1 MALEFLMEII
11 VGTVV
16 EIGIDEYPKYAA
28 RRRNSAWRLLLTSF
42 LVLLA
47 LFTILMLLPI
57 GPERSWADRMH
68 FVLVVSTIGA
78 IGMTLA
84 YGLYR
89 WVAVREAR
97 KQARS
102 EQAQAEQVQAEQ
114 VQAEQVQAEQV
125 QAEQVQAEQVQAE
138 QVQAEQ
144 VQAEQVQAEQ
154 VRAERAAGIV
164 DRG

>member
-11 VGTVV
+11 VGAVV
-16 EIGIDEYPKYAA
+16 EIGGDEYPKYAV
-28 RRRNSAWRLLLTSF
+28 RHCHSAWRVLLTTF
-42 LVLLA
+42 LVLLV
-47 LFTILMLLPI
+47 LCTVLMLLPI
-57 GPERSWADRMH
+57 SPERSWADRMH
-68 FVLVVSTIGA
+68 FVFDVSTIGA
-78 IGMTLA
+78 IGVTL
-84 YGLYR
+84 LYWLYF

-125 QAEQVQAEQVQAE
+125 QAEQVWAEQVWAE
-138 QVQAEQ
+138 QVW
-144 VQAEQVQAEQ
+144 
-154 VRAERAAGIV
+154 AERAAGTV

>member
-28 RRRNSAWRLLLTSF
+28 RRRHSAWRVLLTSF

-78 IGMTLA
+78 IGVTLA
-84 YGLYR
+84 YGLYC
-89 WVAVREAR
+89 WVAVRKAR
-97 KQARS
+97 KQA
-102 EQAQAEQVQAEQ
+102 QAERAEAEHVQAGH
-114 VQAEQVQAEQV
+114 VQAGHVQGERARAEHGQ
-125 QAEQVQAEQVQAE
+125 
-138 QVQAEQ
+138 
-144 VQAEQVQAEQ
+144 
-154 VRAERAAGIV
+154 AERAAGTV
-164 DRG
+164 DRD

>member
-1 MALEFLMEII
+1 MALEFLMEIF

-28 RRRNSAWRLLLTSF
+28 RRRHSAWRVLLTSF

-78 IGMTLA
+78 IGVTLA
-84 YGLYR
+84 YGLYC
-89 WVAVREAR
+89 WVAVRKAR
-97 KQARS
+97 KQA
-102 EQAQAEQVQAEQ
+102 QAERAEAEHVQ
-114 VQAEQVQAEQV
+114 
-125 QAEQVQAEQVQAE
+125 
-138 QVQAEQ
+138 
-144 VQAEQVQAEQ
+144 
-154 VRAERAAGIV
+154 AERAAGTV
-164 DRG
+164 DRD

>member
-11 VGTVV
+11 VGAVV
-16 EIGIDEYPKYAA
+16 EIGGDEYPKYAV
-28 RRRNSAWRLLLTSF
+28 RHCHSAWRVLLTTF
-42 LVLLA
+42 LVLLV
-47 LFTILMLLPI
+47 LCTVLMLLPI
-57 GPERSWADRMH
+57 SPERSWADRMH
-68 FVLVVSTIGA
+68 FVFDVSTIGA
-78 IGMTLA
+78 IGVTL
-84 YGLYR
+84 LYWLYF

-125 QAEQVQAEQVQAE
+125 QAEQVQAEQVWAE
-138 QVQAEQ
+138 QVWAEQ
-144 VQAEQVQAEQ
+144 VW
-154 VRAERAAGIV
+154 AERAAGTV

>member
-11 VGTVV
+11 VGAVV
-16 EIGIDEYPKYAA
+16 EIGGDEYPKYAV
-28 RRRNSAWRLLLTSF
+28 RHRHSAWRVLLTTF
-42 LVLLA
+42 LLCTV
-47 LFTILMLLPI
+47 LMLLPI

-68 FVLVVSTIGA
+68 FVFDVSTIGA
-78 IGMTLA
+78 IGVTL
-84 YGLYR
+84 LYWLYF

-114 VQAEQVQAEQV
+114 V
-125 QAEQVQAEQVQAE
+125 
-138 QVQAEQ
+138 
-144 VQAEQVQAEQ
+144 
-154 VRAERAAGIV
+154 RAERAAGTV

>member
-11 VGTVV
+11 VGAVV
-16 EIGIDEYPKYAA
+16 EIGGDEYPKYAV
-28 RRRNSAWRLLLTSF
+28 RHRHSAWRVLLTTF
-42 LVLLA
+42 LVLLV
-47 LFTILMLLPI
+47 LCTVLMLLPI

-68 FVLVVSTIGA
+68 FVFDVSTIGA
-78 IGMTLA
+78 IGVTL
-84 YGLYR
+84 LYWLYF

-102 EQAQAEQVQAEQ
+102 EQE
-114 VQAEQVQAEQV
+114 
-125 QAEQVQAEQVQAE
+125 
-138 QVQAEQ
+138 QAEQ

-154 VRAERAAGIV
+154 VRAEQVRAERAAGTV

>member
-11 VGTVV
+11 VGSVV
-16 EIGIDEYPKYAA
+16 EAGIDEYPKYAV
-28 RRRNSAWRLLLTSF
+28 RHRHSAWRVLLTSF

-47 LFTILMLLPI
+47 LFTVLMLLPI

-89 WVAVREAR
+89 WVAVRKAR
-97 KQARS
+97 KQA
-102 EQAQAEQVQAEQ
+102 Q
-114 VQAEQVQAEQV
+114 
-125 QAEQVQAEQVQAE
+125 
-138 QVQAEQ
+138 
-144 VQAEQVQAEQ
+144 
-154 VRAERAAGIV
+154 AERAEAEHVQAGHAQGEHARGKHGQAERGAGIV
-164 DRG
+164 DRD

>member
-28 RRRNSAWRLLLTSF
+28 RRRHSAWRVLLTSF

-89 WVAVREAR
+89 WVAVRKAR
-97 KQARS
+97 KQA
-102 EQAQAEQVQAEQ
+102 Q
-114 VQAEQVQAEQV
+114 
-125 QAEQVQAEQVQAE
+125 
-138 QVQAEQ
+138 
-144 VQAEQVQAEQ
+144 
-154 VRAERAAGIV
+154 AERAEAEHVQAGHVQAGHVQGGHVQAGHVQGEYVQGERARAELGQAERGAGIV
-164 DRG
+164 DRD

>member
-28 RRRNSAWRLLLTSF
+28 RRRHSAWRVLLTSF

-89 WVAVREAR
+89 WVAVRKAR
-97 KQARS
+97 KQA
-102 EQAQAEQVQAEQ
+102 Q
-114 VQAEQVQAEQV
+114 
-125 QAEQVQAEQVQAE
+125 
-138 QVQAEQ
+138 
-144 VQAEQVQAEQ
+144 
-154 VRAERAAGIV
+154 AERAEAEHVQAGHVQGEYVQGEYVQGERARAEHGQAEHGQAERGAGIV
-164 DRG
+164 DRD

>member
-28 RRRNSAWRLLLTSF
+28 RRRHSAWRVLLTSF

-47 LFTILMLLPI
+47 LFTVLMLLPI

-68 FVLVVSTIGA
+68 FVFDVSTIGA
-78 IGMTLA
+78 IGVTL
-84 YGLYR
+84 LYWLYF

-102 EQAQAEQVQAEQ
+102 EQAQAEQA
-114 VQAEQVQAEQV
+114 
-125 QAEQVQAEQVQAE
+125 
-138 QVQAEQ
+138 
-144 VQAEQVQAEQ
+144 QAEQVQAEQ
-154 VRAERAAGIV
+154 VRAEQVRAERAAGTV

>member
-28 RRRNSAWRLLLTSF
+28 RRRHSAWRVLLTSF

-68 FVLVVSTIGA
+68 FVLAVSTIGA

-89 WVAVREAR
+89 WVAVRKAR
-97 KQARS
+97 KQA
-102 EQAQAEQVQAEQ
+102 QAETRRKQNTCRRDMRRENT
-114 VQAEQVQAEQV
+114 
-125 QAEQVQAEQVQAE
+125 
-138 QVQAEQ
+138 
-144 VQAEQVQAEQ
+144 
-154 VRAERAAGIV
+154 
-164 DRG
+164 RGENTGRQNTQPAL